1 MATSIYAKPIKAK
14 TILKFTLPTVLMMV
28 FMSLYTVVDGI
39 VVANCVGS
47 DALSAIN
54 IVYPFTLVFMAVGL
68 MFSTGS
74 NAIIAKKMGEGKQEE
89 ANRLMS
95 GVAITATVI
104 SVIIAVL
111 FTIFAEPMYMMF
123 GSNEKILPYC
133 IDYGSVMIPYGFVM
147 CWQMLNQ
154 SYLVTADKPHIM
166 LVFSILSGCTN
177 IVLDILFMA
186 VWDFGIIGAGLG
198 TIIGMAVG
206 AIPLLLFFNK
216 KQTLHF
222 DKPEF
227 KVSEILFAMANGSSE
242 AVTNLSTAVTTAL
255 FNIQMMHFA
264 GAKGVAAISAI
275 LYIHFIFTAVSF
287 GFTSGVSPVISFNYG
302 AQNHEKLQ
310 KLFKLCIKI
319 TLIISVAM
327 ITASE
332 FFAEPLVGIFSAG
345 DEKIQQIALSGF
357 RIFAINYLLCGMNIF
372 ASGLFTAL
380 NNGKISAVISVARTL
395 VFECAA
401 MLILPMFIGING
413 VWSALPVAELCAVAI
428 SVTFII
434 ANAKKYHL
442 VGVPPLPVR
451 ADSL

>member
-1 MATSIYAKPIKAK
+1 
-14 TILKFTLPTVLMMV
+14 
-28 FMSLYTVVDGI
+28 
-39 VVANCVGS
+39 
-47 DALSAIN
+47 
-54 IVYPFTLVFMAVGL
+54 
-68 MFSTGS
+68 
-74 NAIIAKKMGEGKQEE
+74 
-89 ANRLMS
+89 
-95 GVAITATVI
+95 
-104 SVIIAVL
+104 
-111 FTIFAEPMYMMF
+111 
-123 GSNEKILPYC
+123 
-133 IDYGSVMIPYGFVM
+133 MIPYGFVM

-222 DKPEF
+222 GKPEF

-345 DEKIQQIALSGF
+345 NEKIQQIALSGF
-357 RIFAINYLLCGMNIF
+357 RIFCNKLSVVRNEYFRIGTFHRTQQRQDFSRNFSCKNACFRVCRNADFADVYRHKRCMVGIARCRIVCRCNFRNIY
-372 ASGLFTAL
+372 
-380 NNGKISAVISVARTL
+380 NCQCKKISFGKS
-395 VFECAA
+395 
-401 MLILPMFIGING
+401 LIY
-413 VWSALPVAELCAVAI
+413 SD
-428 SVTFII
+428 T
-434 ANAKKYHL
+434 
-442 VGVPPLPVR
+442 
-451 ADSL
+451 

>member
-216 KQTLHF
+216 KQALHF
-222 DKPEF
+222 GKPEF

-302 AQNHEKLQ
+302 A
-310 KLFKLCIKI
+310 
-319 TLIISVAM
+319 
-327 ITASE
+327 
-332 FFAEPLVGIFSAG
+332 
-345 DEKIQQIALSGF
+345 
-357 RIFAINYLLCGMNIF
+357 
-372 ASGLFTAL
+372 
-380 NNGKISAVISVARTL
+380 
-395 VFECAA
+395 
-401 MLILPMFIGING
+401 
-413 VWSALPVAELCAVAI
+413 
-428 SVTFII
+428 
-434 ANAKKYHL
+434 
-442 VGVPPLPVR
+442 
-451 ADSL
+451 

>member
-222 DKPEF
+222 GKPEF
-227 KVSEILFAMANGSSE
+227 KVSEICL
-242 AVTNLSTAVTTAL
+242 
-255 FNIQMMHFA
+255 
-264 GAKGVAAISAI
+264 
-275 LYIHFIFTAVSF
+275 LY
-287 GFTSGVSPVISFNYG
+287 TSPSPRD
-302 AQNHEKLQ
+302 A
-310 KLFKLCIKI
+310 
-319 TLIISVAM
+319 
-327 ITASE
+327 
-332 FFAEPLVGIFSAG
+332 
-345 DEKIQQIALSGF
+345 
-357 RIFAINYLLCGMNIF
+357 
-372 ASGLFTAL
+372 
-380 NNGKISAVISVARTL
+380 
-395 VFECAA
+395 
-401 MLILPMFIGING
+401 
-413 VWSALPVAELCAVAI
+413 
-428 SVTFII
+428 
-434 ANAKKYHL
+434 
-442 VGVPPLPVR
+442 
-451 ADSL
+451 

>member
-1 MATSIYAKPIKAK
+1 
-14 TILKFTLPTVLMMV
+14 
-28 FMSLYTVVDGI
+28 
-39 VVANCVGS
+39 
-47 DALSAIN
+47 
-54 IVYPFTLVFMAVGL
+54 
-68 MFSTGS
+68 
-74 NAIIAKKMGEGKQEE
+74 
-89 ANRLMS
+89 
-95 GVAITATVI
+95 
-104 SVIIAVL
+104 
-111 FTIFAEPMYMMF
+111 
-123 GSNEKILPYC
+123 
-133 IDYGSVMIPYGFVM
+133 
-147 CWQMLNQ
+147 
-154 SYLVTADKPHIM
+154 
-166 LVFSILSGCTN
+166 
-177 IVLDILFMA
+177 MA

-222 DKPEF
+222 GKPEF

-332 FFAEPLVGIFSAG
+332 FLQNRLSEFSRQA
-345 DEKIQQIALSGF
+345 
-357 RIFAINYLLCGMNIF
+357 
-372 ASGLFTAL
+372 T
-380 NNGKISAVISVARTL
+380 
-395 VFECAA
+395 
-401 MLILPMFIGING
+401 
-413 VWSALPVAELCAVAI
+413 
-428 SVTFII
+428 
-434 ANAKKYHL
+434 KKSSRL
-442 VGVPPLPVR
+442 R
-451 ADSL
+451 SADSEFLQ

>member
-222 DKPEF
+222 GKPEF

-345 DEKIQQIALSGF
+345 NEKNSADCTQRIQNFCNKLSVVRNEYF
-357 RIFAINYLLCGMNIF
+357 RIGTFHRTQQRQDFSRNFSCKNACFRVCRNADFADVYRHKRCMVGIARCRIVCSCNFRNIYNCQCKEISF
-372 ASGLFTAL
+372 
-380 NNGKISAVISVARTL
+380 GKS
-395 VFECAA
+395 
-401 MLILPMFIGING
+401 LIY
-413 VWSALPVAELCAVAI
+413 SD
-428 SVTFII
+428 T
-434 ANAKKYHL
+434 
-442 VGVPPLPVR
+442 
-451 ADSL
+451 

>member
-154 SYLVTADKPHIM
+154 SYLV
-166 LVFSILSGCTN
+166 FSILSGCTN

-222 DKPEF
+222 GKPEF

-275 LYIHFIFTAVSF
+275 LYIHFIFIAVSF

-434 ANAKKYHL
+434 ANAKKYNL
-442 VGVPPLPVR
+442 L
-451 ADSL
+451 

>member
-1 MATSIYAKPIKAK
+1 
-14 TILKFTLPTVLMMV
+14 
-28 FMSLYTVVDGI
+28 
-39 VVANCVGS
+39 
-47 DALSAIN
+47 
-54 IVYPFTLVFMAVGL
+54 
-68 MFSTGS
+68 
-74 NAIIAKKMGEGKQEE
+74 
-89 ANRLMS
+89 
-95 GVAITATVI
+95 
-104 SVIIAVL
+104 
-111 FTIFAEPMYMMF
+111 
-123 GSNEKILPYC
+123 
-133 IDYGSVMIPYGFVM
+133 
-147 CWQMLNQ
+147 
-154 SYLVTADKPHIM
+154 
-166 LVFSILSGCTN
+166 
-177 IVLDILFMA
+177 
-186 VWDFGIIGAGLG
+186 
-198 TIIGMAVG
+198 
-206 AIPLLLFFNK
+206 
-216 KQTLHF
+216 
-222 DKPEF
+222 
-227 KVSEILFAMANGSSE
+227 MANGSSE

-275 LYIHFIFTAVSF
+275 LYIHFIFIAVSF

-401 MLILPMFIGING
+401 MLIFADVYRHKRCVVGIARCRIVCRCNFRNIYNCQCKKIPSG
-413 VWSALPVAELCAVAI
+413 RCTTAPRSCRQFVI
-428 SVTFII
+428 SK
-434 ANAKKYHL
+434 AYHAR
-442 VGVPPLPVR
+442 V
-451 ADSL
+451 

>member
-1 MATSIYAKPIKAK
+1 MATSIYAKPIKAG

-28 FMSLYTVVDGI
+28 FMSLYTVVDGV

-104 SVIIAVL
+104 SIIIAVL

-186 VWDFGIIGAGLG
+186 GWDFGIIGAGLG

-222 DKPEF
+222 GKPEF
-227 KVSEILFAMANGSSE
+227 KVKEILFAMANGSSE

-255 FNIQMMHFA
+255 FNVQMMHFA

-275 LYIHFIFTAVSF
+275 LYIHFIFIAVSF
-287 GFTSGVSPVISFNYG
+287 GFTSGVSPIISFNYG

-310 KLFKLCIKI
+310 RLCIKI
-319 TLIISVAM
+319 TLIISLAM
-327 ITASE
+327 IAASE
-332 FFAEPLVGIFSAG
+332 IFAEPLVKIFSAG
-345 DEKIQQIALSGF
+345 DEELQQIALGGF
-357 RIFAINYLLCGMNIF
+357 RIFAINYLLCGTNIF

-401 MLILPMFIGING
+401 MLILPMFMGING
-413 VWSALPVAELCAVAI
+413 VWAALPVAELCAVAI

-434 ANAKKYHL
+434 ANTRKYHL
-442 VGVPPLPVR
+442 VKG
-451 ADSL
+451 

>member
-1 MATSIYAKPIKAK
+1 
-14 TILKFTLPTVLMMV
+14 
-28 FMSLYTVVDGI
+28 
-39 VVANCVGS
+39 
-47 DALSAIN
+47 
-54 IVYPFTLVFMAVGL
+54 
-68 MFSTGS
+68 
-74 NAIIAKKMGEGKQEE
+74 
-89 ANRLMS
+89 
-95 GVAITATVI
+95 
-104 SVIIAVL
+104 
-111 FTIFAEPMYMMF
+111 MYMMF

-216 KQTLHF
+216 KQALHF
-222 DKPEF
+222 GKPEF

-302 AQNHEKLQ
+302 AQNHENFRIGTFHRTQQRQDFSRNFSCKNAC
-310 KLFKLCIKI
+310 FRVCRN
-319 TLIISVAM
+319 AD
-327 ITASE
+327 
-332 FFAEPLVGIFSAG
+332 FADVYRHKRCMVGIARCRIVCRCNFRNIYNCQCK
-345 DEKIQQIALSGF
+345 KIPSGRCTAALRSCRQF
-357 RIFAINYLLCGMNIF
+357 
-372 ASGLFTAL
+372 
-380 NNGKISAVISVARTL
+380 VISKAYHAR
-395 VFECAA
+395 V
-401 MLILPMFIGING
+401 
-413 VWSALPVAELCAVAI
+413 
-428 SVTFII
+428 
-434 ANAKKYHL
+434 
-442 VGVPPLPVR
+442 
-451 ADSL
+451 

>member
-133 IDYGSVMIPYGFVM
+133 I
-147 CWQMLNQ
+147 
-154 SYLVTADKPHIM
+154 VTADKPHIM

-222 DKPEF
+222 GKPEF

-275 LYIHFIFTAVSF
+275 LYIHFIFIAVSF

>member
-104 SVIIAVL
+104 SVIIAVV

-216 KQTLHF
+216 K
-222 DKPEF
+222 
-227 KVSEILFAMANGSSE
+227 
-242 AVTNLSTAVTTAL
+242 
-255 FNIQMMHFA
+255 
-264 GAKGVAAISAI
+264 
-275 LYIHFIFTAVSF
+275 
-287 GFTSGVSPVISFNYG
+287 
-302 AQNHEKLQ
+302 
-310 KLFKLCIKI
+310 
-319 TLIISVAM
+319 
-327 ITASE
+327 
-332 FFAEPLVGIFSAG
+332 
-345 DEKIQQIALSGF
+345 
-357 RIFAINYLLCGMNIF
+357 
-372 ASGLFTAL
+372 
-380 NNGKISAVISVARTL
+380 
-395 VFECAA
+395 
-401 MLILPMFIGING
+401 
-413 VWSALPVAELCAVAI
+413 
-428 SVTFII
+428 
-434 ANAKKYHL
+434 
-442 VGVPPLPVR
+442 
-451 ADSL
+451 

>member
-133 IDYGSVMIPYGFVM
+133 IDYGSVMIPYG
-147 CWQMLNQ
+147 
-154 SYLVTADKPHIM
+154 LVTADKPHIM

-222 DKPEF
+222 GKPEF

>member
-1 MATSIYAKPIKAK
+1 
-14 TILKFTLPTVLMMV
+14 
-28 FMSLYTVVDGI
+28 
-39 VVANCVGS
+39 
-47 DALSAIN
+47 
-54 IVYPFTLVFMAVGL
+54 
-68 MFSTGS
+68 
-74 NAIIAKKMGEGKQEE
+74 
-89 ANRLMS
+89 
-95 GVAITATVI
+95 
-104 SVIIAVL
+104 
-111 FTIFAEPMYMMF
+111 
-123 GSNEKILPYC
+123 
-133 IDYGSVMIPYGFVM
+133 MIPYGFVM

-222 DKPEF
+222 GKPEF

-332 FFAEPLVGIFSAG
+332 FLQNRLSEFSRQA
-345 DEKIQQIALSGF
+345 
-357 RIFAINYLLCGMNIF
+357 
-372 ASGLFTAL
+372 T
-380 NNGKISAVISVARTL
+380 
-395 VFECAA
+395 
-401 MLILPMFIGING
+401 
-413 VWSALPVAELCAVAI
+413 
-428 SVTFII
+428 
-434 ANAKKYHL
+434 KKSSRL
-442 VGVPPLPVR
+442 R
-451 ADSL
+451 SADSEFLQ

>member
-222 DKPEF
+222 GKPEF
-227 KVSEILFAMANGSSE
+227 KVSEILFAMANRLVRGCDKSFNSRDNS
-242 AVTNLSTAVTTAL
+242 AVQHSDDAL
-255 FNIQMMHFA
+255 CRRKRRCGYKCYFVH
-264 GAKGVAAISAI
+264 S
-275 LYIHFIFTAVSF
+275 LYFHCGFVWIHFGSFTRH
-287 GFTSGVSPVISFNYG
+287 
-302 AQNHEKLQ
+302 QL
-310 KLFKLCIKI
+310 
-319 TLIISVAM
+319 
-327 ITASE
+327 
-332 FFAEPLVGIFSAG
+332 
-345 DEKIQQIALSGF
+345 
-357 RIFAINYLLCGMNIF
+357 
-372 ASGLFTAL
+372 
-380 NNGKISAVISVARTL
+380 
-395 VFECAA
+395 
-401 MLILPMFIGING
+401 
-413 VWSALPVAELCAVAI
+413 
-428 SVTFII
+428 
-434 ANAKKYHL
+434 
-442 VGVPPLPVR
+442 
-451 ADSL
+451 

>member
-222 DKPEF
+222 GKPEF

-302 AQNHEKLQ
+302 AQNHEKLIQ
-310 KLFKLCIKI
+310 NFCNKL
-319 TLIISVAM
+319 SVVRNEYFRIGTFHRTQQRQDFSRNFSCKNACFRVCRNADSADVYRHKRCM
-327 ITASE
+327 
-332 FFAEPLVGIFSAG
+332 VGIARCRIVCRCNFRNIYNCQCQ
-345 DEKIQQIALSGF
+345 KIPPGRCTIAPRSCRQF
-357 RIFAINYLLCGMNIF
+357 
-372 ASGLFTAL
+372 
-380 NNGKISAVISVARTL
+380 VILKAYHAR
-395 VFECAA
+395 V
-401 MLILPMFIGING
+401 
-413 VWSALPVAELCAVAI
+413 
-428 SVTFII
+428 
-434 ANAKKYHL
+434 
-442 VGVPPLPVR
+442 
-451 ADSL
+451 

>member
-222 DKPEF
+222 GKPEF

-319 TLIISVAM
+319 TLIISVVRNEYFRIGTFHRTQQRQDFSRNFSCKNTCFRVCRNAD
-327 ITASE
+327 
-332 FFAEPLVGIFSAG
+332 FADVYRHKRCMVGIARCRIVCRCNFRNIYNCQCK
-345 DEKIQQIALSGF
+345 KIPSG
-357 RIFAINYLLCGMNIF
+357 RCT
-372 ASGLFTAL
+372 TAPR
-380 NNGKISAVISVARTL
+380 SCRQFVISKTYYAQV
-395 VFECAA
+395 
-401 MLILPMFIGING
+401 
-413 VWSALPVAELCAVAI
+413 
-428 SVTFII
+428 
-434 ANAKKYHL
+434 
-442 VGVPPLPVR
+442 
-451 ADSL
+451 